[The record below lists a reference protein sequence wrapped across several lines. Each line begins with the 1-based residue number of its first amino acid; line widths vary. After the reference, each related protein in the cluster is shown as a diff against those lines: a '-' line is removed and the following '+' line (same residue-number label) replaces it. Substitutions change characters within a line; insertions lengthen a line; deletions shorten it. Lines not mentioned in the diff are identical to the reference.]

1 MLKCA
6 LCKRNRPVF
15 AGDDDIKRLPETA
28 LSKFLKVL
36 KADAIK
42 K

>member
-1 MLKCA
+1 
-6 LCKRNRPVF
+6 VF
-15 AGDDDIKRLPETA
+15 AGDDDIKRLPESA

-36 KADAIK
+36 RADAIK